1 MHNFHE
7 LEIWKCSRV
16 LVKEIYQASR
26 KFPKEEVFSLCNQ
39 IQRAA
44 VSVPS
49 NIAEGCGRGPNAN
62 MHYYLGIAIGSS
74 CEVETQLLLAHDL
87 NYIDKDLTDRLTQEL
102 TEVRIMMIK
111 FQNRFTK
118 DRQE

>member
-1 MHNFHE
+1 METFPRFSE
-7 LEIWKCSRV
+7 RDLSGFQKISKRRSV
-16 LVKEIYQASR
+16 LT
-26 KFPKEEVFSLCNQ
+26 LNQ

-49 NIAEGCGRGPNAN
+49 NIAEGCGRGSNAN